1 MCDLYRGTVQTFWRR
16 IRSMLSEKG
25 ERENFFHFL
34 EKRGGPRLRFTFA
47 SHRRVLFLGRSG
59 NVRLRHARGHQTPPL
74 RLTLHLTVRLLRD
87 TGQWVPSVETS
98 PTNESS
104 RRRRISNSAAVP
116 RCSDVSALARRWDDK
131 MRSCGAEKGGC
142 GCAVRDTRGDSTDD
156 GSSARIWFAHAAACI
171 YTVVF
176 FLATAFVE

>member
-1 MCDLYRGTVQTFWRR
+1 MYAIISVAFQIPIKVADSLSHPLKNDLPPECATFIEELCRHFGVVSEVCSRR
-16 IRSMLSEKG
+16 KASE
-25 ERENFFHFL
+25 RIFFFL
-34 EKRGGPRLRFTFA
+34 KKRGGPRLRFTFA

-131 MRSCGAEKGGC
+131 MRSCGAEKG
-142 GCAVRDTRGDSTDD
+142 AVD
-156 GSSARIWFAHAAACI
+156 AQ
-171 YTVVF
+171 
-176 FLATAFVE
+176 

>member
-1 MCDLYRGTVQTFWRR
+1 
-16 IRSMLSEKG
+16 MLSEKG

-156 GSSARIWFAHAAACI
+156 GSSARI
-171 YTVVF
+171 
-176 FLATAFVE
+176 